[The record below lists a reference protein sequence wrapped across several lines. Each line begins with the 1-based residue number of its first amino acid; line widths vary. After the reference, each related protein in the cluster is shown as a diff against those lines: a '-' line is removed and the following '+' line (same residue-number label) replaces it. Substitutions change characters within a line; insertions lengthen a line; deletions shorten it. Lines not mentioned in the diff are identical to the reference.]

1 VISIDVIQ
9 RSVQMLL
16 PDLDGSY

>member
-1 VISIDVIQ
+1 SIDVIQ